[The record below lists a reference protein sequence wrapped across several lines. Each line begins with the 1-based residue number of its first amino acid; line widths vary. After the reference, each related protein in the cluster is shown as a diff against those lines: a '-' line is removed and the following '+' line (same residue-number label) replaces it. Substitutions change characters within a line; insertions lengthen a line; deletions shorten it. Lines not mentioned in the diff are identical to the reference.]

1 MLEKELI
8 LLALTAGRRDIFEG
22 IICSFWEESQ
32 QLGGIA
38 DVIFWIWCNIAI
50 FSVITYTLIN
60 VASLIGYV

>member
-38 DVIFWIWCNIAI
+38 DVIF
-50 FSVITYTLIN
+50 
-60 VASLIGYV
+60 